1 MGEKKK
7 ESEYILERKRWVL
20 DAVDRS
26 LKGLIDAAHD
36 LQRRIESRGED
47 GYYGS
52 NNDILRRAQQCHM
65 YQKELQLLSDLLV
78 YCEPDY
84 GTIEQLGK
92 DSCNGKE
99 EEEITKDSEDP

>member
-20 DAVDRS
+20 DSLDRS
-26 LKGLIDAAHD
+26 LRGLDVAAHD
-36 LQRRIESRGED
+36 LQKRVESRGLA
-47 GYYGS
+47 GSYGS
-52 NNDILRRAQQCHM
+52 NNDILRWARQCHM
-65 YQKELQLLSDLLV
+65 HQKELQLLSDLLV

-92 DSCNGKE
+92 DTCNDKE
-99 EEEITKDSEDP
+99 EENNKDSEDP

>member
-20 DAVDRS
+20 DAVDQS

-92 DSCNGKE
+92 ETHHGQQE
-99 EEEITKDSEDP
+99 QDSEEDP

>member
-26 LKGLIDAAHD
+26 LRGLIDAAHD

-78 YCEPDY
+78 YCEPDH

-92 DSCNGKE
+92 ETHHGQQE
-99 EEEITKDSEDP
+99 QDSEEDP

>member
-26 LKGLIDAAHD
+26 LKGLLDAAHD

-92 DSCNGKE
+92 ETHYGQQE
-99 EEEITKDSEDP
+99 QDSEEDP

>member
-1 MGEKKK
+1 MVEKKK

-52 NNDILRRAQQCHM
+52 NNDILSRAQQCHM
-65 YQKELQLLSDLLV
+65 YQKELQLLSELLV

-92 DSCNGKE
+92 EAHHGRQE
-99 EEEITKDSEDP
+99 QDSEEDP